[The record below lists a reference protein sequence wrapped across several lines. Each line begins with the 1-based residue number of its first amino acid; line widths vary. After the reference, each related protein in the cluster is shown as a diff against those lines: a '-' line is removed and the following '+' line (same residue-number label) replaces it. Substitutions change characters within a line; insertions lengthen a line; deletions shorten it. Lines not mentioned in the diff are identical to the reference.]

1 MPNFA
6 ANLTTLF
13 NEVPM
18 LERFERAADAG
29 FEAVEILFPYEFDKR
44 GLTSRLQAYNLRPVL
59 INLPPGNWEEGER
72 GFAAIPGRENE
83 FRESVES
90 TLIYARAI
98 DCPIVHAMA
107 GIVEDGLNNTR
118 AVDAYLSNLAY
129 ASNVFGENGIGVVI
143 EPLNTRAAPGY
154 LISHQWEARN
164 IIERVG
170 HKNLGLQFDFY
181 HVQIMEGDLAVRFK
195 EFLPIIRHVQIA
207 GVPERHEPDTGEVNF
222 VYLFDMMDKLGYEGW
237 VGCEYNPKSTTEAG
251 LDWFQHVIGRKED

>member
-18 LERFERAADAG
+18 HERFERAADAG
-29 FEAVEILFPYEFDKR
+29 FEAVEILFPYEFDKSDIA
-44 GLTSRLQAYNLRPVL
+44 SRLQAYNLKPVL

-83 FRESVES
+83 FRESVEL

-98 DCPIVHAMA
+98 DCPIVHVMA

-207 GVPERHEPDTGEVNF
+207 GVPERHEPDIGEVNF